1 MSSRI
6 RWTLRAAHRE
16 VAEAAIRQALNHIES
31 CKGVGGSTAYATT
44 EYERALRLIR
54 LAERDLRISEGC

>member
-1 MSSRI
+1 MANM
-6 RWTLRAAHRE
+6 RWTLKAAHRQ
-16 VAEAAIRQALNHIES
+16 VAEAAIRQALVHIES
-31 CKGVGGSTAYATT
+31 CKQAGGASIYITT